1 MRAVRLS
8 LQVAAT
14 LNRNTM
20 SQRYRARVNL
30 PLDGRKVVHVAQ
42 TVKSGPARKAPYV
55 VERLGY
61 GQ

>member
-1 MRAVRLS
+1 
-8 LQVAAT
+8 
-14 LNRNTM
+14 M